1 MLMVQEEVAAP
12 IGTMDIMVQEEE
24 AMVQEE
30 EAMVQEAASTEE
42 TLIVQK

>member
-24 AMVQEE
+24 AMVQE
-30 EAMVQEAASTEE
+30 AASTEE
-42 TLIVQK
+42 TLVVQK